1 MKLAYF
7 VVACFLF
14 SSCAS
19 ALNPGPPTA
28 YQKRKPA
35 YGQPNRELR
44 MGYVVL
50 DIVFGVLPLAVDFAT
65 SKIYKPS
72 PNTTSRKKEGA
83 VKKRKT

>member
-7 VVACFLF
+7 VVACFLL

-35 YGQPNRELR
+35 YGQPRRELR
-44 MGYVVL
+44 IGFVIV
-50 DIVFGVLPLAVDFAT
+50 DVVFGVLPLAVDFAT
-65 SKIYKPS
+65 SKIYKES
-72 PNTTSRKKEGA
+72 HNTTSRKK
-83 VKKRKT
+83 